1 MGSIVT
7 DIKILVVHKNTK
19 VSDLIEKALN
29 DAGFADIDT
38 SSDAG
43 NALDKM
49 HAERYDLVMMDCV
62 EYLAG
67 LNFLKIVREDVDLK
81 DIKCMMMF
89 VDMDRNLFVG
99 ALEAGADAYIHMPY
113 DPVRLKKAIDK
124 IFNKVP

>member
-1 MGSIVT
+1 MS

-19 VSDLIEKALN
+19 VADLIEKALN

-49 HAERYDLVMMDCV
+49 RAERYDLVMMDCI

-99 ALEAGADAYIHMPY
+99 ALQAGADAYIHMPY

-124 IFNKVP
+124 IFSISL

>member
-1 MGSIVT
+1 MGS
-7 DIKILVVHKNTK
+7 IKILVVHKNTK

-43 NALDKM
+43 NALYKM
-49 HAERYDLVMMDCV
+49 RAERYDLVMMDCI

-67 LNFLKIVREDVDLK
+67 LNFLKLVREDVDLK

-124 IFNKVP
+124 IFSISL

>member
-1 MGSIVT
+1 MS

-19 VSDLIEKALN
+19 VADLIEKALN

-49 HAERYDLVMMDCV
+49 RAERYDLVMMDCI

-124 IFNKVP
+124 IFSISL

>member
-1 MGSIVT
+1 MGS
-7 DIKILVVHKNTK
+7 IKILVVHKNTK

-43 NALDKM
+43 NALYKM
-49 HAERYDLVMMDCV
+49 RAERYDLVMMDCI

-67 LNFLKIVREDVDLK
+67 LNFLKLVREDVDLK

-124 IFNKVP
+124 IFNTVP

>member
-1 MGSIVT
+1 M
-7 DIKILVVHKNTK
+7 HKNTK

-43 NALDKM
+43 NALYKM
-49 HAERYDLVMMDCV
+49 RAERYDLVMMDCI

-124 IFNKVP
+124 IFNMVP

>member
-1 MGSIVT
+1 MS

-19 VSDLIEKALN
+19 VADLIEKALN

-43 NALDKM
+43 NALYKM
-49 HAERYDLVMMDCV
+49 RAERYDLVMMDCI

-67 LNFLKIVREDVDLK
+67 LNFLKLVREDVDLK

-124 IFNKVP
+124 IFNTVP